1 MAGILEI
8 SPWEFKIC
16 CEYAKGSKRKREHME
31 KHIDNVS
38 KEIKTPRKNQKEI
51 LEIKKRKLT
60 KIKHGFDERSS
71 KLDTTKEGISKL
83 ADMWTEIFQTTMW
96 REKKLME

>member
-1 MAGILEI
+1 
-8 SPWEFKIC
+8 
-16 CEYAKGSKRKREHME
+16 ME

-71 KLDTTKEGISKL
+71 KLDIAKEGISEL
-83 ADMWTEIFQTTMW
+83 ADM
-96 REKKLME
+96 